1 LPVPNGAPTVGS
13 FGYSF
18 KSCSTSYCS
27 SAFPTTGMSDGVKF
41 ESRSMRALSFVVNC
55 GAVMNAVPSSLL
67 QPVMNGIL
75 DQFPLASLSEPA
87 SGYTPLGPS
96 NVGKNAYCSVG
107 SVETA
112 MPVAAMSSLVL
123 SDAR

>member
-87 SGYTPLGPS
+87 SG
-96 NVGKNAYCSVG
+96 NAYCSVG